1 MGSIFKPS
9 VTTVQAPSQSSTS
22 YDIPEY
28 FKEIQERTLRKGE
41 TEFSK
46 PYAGFQGQRV
56 AQLDPMEIQAG
67 NIYQNQ
73 ILPQAGQLAGI
84 GQDMA
89 NVGQDIATAGGQTYD
104 TATAQ
109 TYANPYEN
117 QVISGALG
125 DLREAYGQTQKSM
138 NASAIGAGAFGG
150 SRQGIEN
157 VLGAE
162 RFIES
167 AGDTSARLRQAG
179 FESGANRFAQ
189 DRATQMSGLGSQ
201 MSGLGAKLGAAQSQ
215 INALGQ
221 TSAGLAGF
229 GAQAR
234 GIEQAGLA
242 EGYRDFIE
250 EREYG
255 AGQIKQMIG
264 ALSGAPIRSY
274 GEERTGYTSVP
285 VQGAS
290 PFGQIAGAVTTG
302 MALSDMRLKED
313 INLVGKSPSGINIY
327 TFKYKG
333 NDKKYQGVMAHQVPH
348 VSSVND
354 DGYLMVDYNK
364 LDVQFKEV

>member
-28 FKEIQERTLRKGE
+28 FKEIQEDTLRRGQK
-41 TEFSK
+41 EFSK
-46 PYAGFQGQRV
+46 PYQAFQGQRI
-56 AQLDPMEIQAG
+56 AQLDPYEVQAG

-73 ILPQAGQLAGI
+73 IVPQSGQLAAI
-84 GQDMA
+84 G
-89 NVGQDIATAGGQTYD
+89 NQTYD

-109 TYANPYEN
+109 AYANPYED
-117 QVISGALG
+117 QVVSGALG

-189 DRATQMSGLGSQ
+189 DRAAQMSGATTQ
-201 MSGLGAKLGAAQSQ
+201 LGALQS
-215 INALGQ
+215 A
-221 TSAGLAGF
+221 SAGLAGF
-229 GAQAR
+229 GTQAR
-234 GIEQAGLA
+234 GIEQAGLS

-250 EREYG
+250 EREFG
-255 AGQIKQMIG
+255 GNQVKQMIG

-274 GEERTGYTSVP
+274 GEERTGYNTTP
-285 VQGAS
+285 VAGAS
-290 PFGQIAGAVTTG
+290 TFGQITGAGLAAYQ
-302 MALSDMRLKED
+302 MSDIRLKED
-313 INLVGKSPSGINIY
+313 IKLVGKSPKGIKIY
-327 TFKYKG
+327 NFKYKG
-333 NDKKYQGVMAHQVPH
+333 DDKKYQGVMAHQVPQA
-348 VSSVND
+348 SIANN

-364 LDVQFKEV
+364 LDVEFKEI

>member
-9 VTTVQAPSQSSTS
+9 VTTVQAPSQSTTS

-28 FKEIQERTLRKGE
+28 FKEIQERTLRRGE

-46 PYAGFQGQRV
+46 PYQAYTGQRV
-56 AQLDPMEIQAG
+56 AQLNPMEQAAA
-67 NIYQNQ
+67 NVYTNQ
-73 ILPQAGQLAGI
+73 ILPQSGQLAAI
-84 GQDMA
+84 G
-89 NVGQDIATAGGQTYD
+89 NQTYD

-109 TYANPYEN
+109 AYANPYED
-117 QVISGALG
+117 QVVSGALG

-138 NASAIGAGAFGG
+138 NAAAIGSGAFGG

-189 DRATQMSGLGSQ
+189 DRAAQ
-201 MSGLGAKLGAAQSQ
+201 LGAATTQ
-215 INALGQ
+215 IGALERA
-221 TSAGLAGF
+221 SAGLAGY
-229 GAQAR
+229 GTQAR

-250 EREYG
+250 EREFG
-255 AGQIKQMIG
+255 GNQVKQMIG

-274 GEERTGYTSVP
+274 GEERTGYTTTP
-285 VQGAS
+285 VDGPS
-290 PFGQIAGAVTTG
+290 TFGQVAGALTA
-302 MALSDMRLKED
+302 MQSDIRLKDD
-313 INLVGKSPSGINIY
+313 INLVGKSPAGTNIY

-333 NDKKYQGVMAHQVPH
+333 DDKKYQGVMAHQVPH
-348 VSSVND
+348 ASFVDN
-354 DGYLMVDYNK
+354 DGYLRVDYTK
-364 LDVQFKEV
+364 LDVEFKEI

>member
-28 FKEIQERTLRKGE
+28 FKEIQERTLRTAE

-46 PYAGFQGQRV
+46 PYQGFQGQRI
-56 AQLDPMEIQAG
+56 AQLDPYEIQAG

-73 ILPQAGQLAGI
+73 ILPQSGQLAAI
-84 GQDMA
+84 GA
-89 NVGQDIATAGGQTYD
+89 QTYD

-109 TYANPYEN
+109 AYANPYED

-150 SRQGIEN
+150 ERQGIQN

-162 RFIES
+162 RFIDS

-179 FESGANRFAQ
+179 FESGANRFMQ
-189 DRATQMSGLGSQ
+189 DRATQ
-201 MSGLGAKLGAAQSQ
+201 LGAAQSQ

-255 AGQIKQMIG
+255 AGQVKQMIG

-274 GEERTGYTSVP
+274 GEERSGSVGVP
-285 VQGAS
+285 YAGAS